1 MTLAERILAKTP
13 LPTHLDSVTIRA
25 RVAQQIRE
33 QAFFSAQMTLGG
45 YLKDLQRL
53 LAAYADG
60 QMDASQVR
68 IRARAK
74 LDELGFSTVATGLQD
89 PRSPARLNLILKTN
103 EQMAAGMAQRD
114 LGADPLLLKAFP
126 AWELVSGGYR
136 RVHRTDWPRRWQAAG
151 DAVAWRGALKG
162 KRMVAL
168 KTSPIW
174 AALGEGA
181 GGFKDTLGNP
191 YPPFAFGSSYEW
203 SELSIL
209 EAQDLGLVPKPDS
222 ALNKRDTHGHFAE
235 TEGEPCTHGG
245 GKTEDEKDEK
255 ATRQHQ
261 KVLAAIVKGFKGPC
275 AKEDAIE
282 LLSKEFSIESKNG
295 HFDFGLLALGHYRD
309 GHRRLNADPMRL
321 EELPYAVHLLK
332 TADGYECAVGMNDE
346 RVYPDKNGKYP
357 RGSRFKY
364 TGKVGKRTFVVYPYC
379 DTGKVTGW
387 FFLKRRR
394 DS

>member
-13 LPTHLDSVTIRA
+13 LPTHLDSATIRA

-53 LAAYADG
+53 LAAYAEG

-114 LGADPLLLKAFP
+114 LGVDPLLAKAFP
-126 AWELVSGGYR
+126 AWELVSGGFR
-136 RVHRTDWPRRWQAAG
+136 KVHRTDWPRRWQAAG

-174 AALGEGA
+174 AALGQGA

-209 EAQDLGLVPKPDS
+209 EAQDLGLVPKSDS
-222 ALNKRDTHGHFAE
+222 ALNKRDTHGHFAT
-235 TEGEPCTHGG
+235 TEGEACTQDEKQGEDT
-245 GKTEDEKDEK
+245 KTQVRKVSDAWSEKPAKGSSIKRLKCSRAVGEAFLEDEPETKDSDRTPIIWSRHLIEK
-255 ATRQHQ
+255 
-261 KVLAAIVKGFKGPC
+261 
-275 AKEDAIE
+275 
-282 LLSKEFSIESKNG
+282 
-295 HFDFGLLALGHYRD
+295 YRD
-309 GHRRLNADPMRL
+309 GKGR
-321 EELPYAVHLLK
+321 
-332 TADGYECAVGMNDE
+332 
-346 RVYPDKNGKYP
+346 KNGPDPERLTLVAAAVITTRFPAKKVKDY
-357 RGSRFKY
+357 RGEQSFYYREFDGEAIAVFVDND
-364 TGKVGKRTFVVYPYC
+364 TRKVNGFMKGTIGEV
-379 DTGKVTGW
+379 
-387 FFLKRRR
+387 R
-394 DS
+394 DSIGHKYFKKK

>member
-13 LPTHLDSVTIRA
+13 LPTHLDSATIRA

-126 AWELVSGGYR
+126 AWELVSGGFR
-136 RVHRTDWPRRWQAAG
+136 KVHRTDWPRRWQAAG

-174 AALGEGA
+174 AALGQGA

-191 YPPFAFGSSYEW
+191 YPP
-203 SELSIL
+203 
-209 EAQDLGLVPKPDS
+209 
-222 ALNKRDTHGHFAE
+222 
-235 TEGEPCTHGG
+235 
-245 GKTEDEKDEK
+245 
-255 ATRQHQ
+255 
-261 KVLAAIVKGFKGPC
+261 
-275 AKEDAIE
+275 
-282 LLSKEFSIESKNG
+282 
-295 HFDFGLLALGHYRD
+295 
-309 GHRRLNADPMRL
+309 
-321 EELPYAVHLLK
+321 
-332 TADGYECAVGMNDE
+332 
-346 RVYPDKNGKYP
+346 
-357 RGSRFKY
+357 
-364 TGKVGKRTFVVYPYC
+364 
-379 DTGKVTGW
+379 
-387 FFLKRRR
+387 
-394 DS
+394 

>member
-13 LPTHLDSVTIRA
+13 LPTHLDSATIRA

-74 LDELGFSTVATGLQD
+74 LNELGFSTVATGLQD

-114 LGADPLLLKAFP
+114 LGADPLLAKAFP

-174 AALGEGA
+174 AALGQGA

-209 EAQDLGLVPKPDS
+209 EAQDLGLVPKSDS
-222 ALNKRDTHGHFAE
+222 ALNKRDTHGHFAT
-235 TEGEPCTHGG
+235 TEGEPCTHGA
-245 GKTEDEKDEK
+245 GKTAEEKK
-255 ATRQHQ
+255 
-261 KVLAAIVKGFKGPC
+261 
-275 AKEDAIE
+275 
-282 LLSKEFSIESKNG
+282 
-295 HFDFGLLALGHYRD
+295 
-309 GHRRLNADPMRL
+309 
-321 EELPYAVHLLK
+321 
-332 TADGYECAVGMNDE
+332 
-346 RVYPDKNGKYP
+346 
-357 RGSRFKY
+357 
-364 TGKVGKRTFVVYPYC
+364 
-379 DTGKVTGW
+379 
-387 FFLKRRR
+387 
-394 DS
+394 